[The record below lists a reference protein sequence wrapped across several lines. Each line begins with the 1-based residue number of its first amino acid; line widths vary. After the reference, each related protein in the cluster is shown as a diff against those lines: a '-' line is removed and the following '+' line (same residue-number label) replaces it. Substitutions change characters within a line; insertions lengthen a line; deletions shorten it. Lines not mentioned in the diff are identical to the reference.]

1 LAYAT
6 LLEEDR
12 SPRKRGD
19 GTGIAGASTI
29 RLLAMTPDEENGLA
43 ETLWVE
49 VDGLRIRCLAAGSG
63 GPPVLL
69 LHGGGL
75 DSPDFTYKYII
86 GPLAEERWVSA
97 PGWPGYGL
105 SDKPDVDYT
114 VPFYVGLSG
123 AAG

>member
-1 LAYAT
+1 LQALQQVSFFLAYAT

-29 RLLAMTPDEENGLA
+29 RLLTMTPDEENGLA
-43 ETLWVE
+43 ETLCVE

-75 DSPDFTYKYII
+75 DSPDFT
-86 GPLAEERWVSA
+86 
-97 PGWPGYGL
+97 
-105 SDKPDVDYT
+105 
-114 VPFYVGLSG
+114 
-123 AAG
+123 